1 MSDSMGRMAASI
13 SVVALVAALLMACGS
28 SADQSDEAPSD
39 ARQPDAP
46 TQPTPSLE
54 TTPVKPT
61 SDGPAGTPAVD
72 VSPVPVEDPEPVA
85 SEPGPVA
92 TGVGY
97 IEEVYTDHE
106 RVTPRSGDHPGRDSR
121 ILRTLI
127 VYPAAVEGASAP
139 VENASPA
146 GGPYPLVLFA
156 HGLSGYPEGYGE
168 FLAALASEGYVVVAP
183 EFPRSSRF
191 NPGGPDA
198 GDTGSQPGDLS
209 FLIDTVAERAA
220 DPQWPLAGTVDNSE
234 IAAIGHSNGAITV
247 LGISSNTC
255 CRDERVDAVV
265 AMAGPPAPFEGEY
278 DFTATPPILII
289 HGTKDPL
296 ILYATSP
303 KLFNDISAIKGLL
316 TLEGAD
322 HGSWLGQTSDLF
334 DNVVTTIVD
343 FLAVAFV
350 GDEEAASRLQRP
362 RSSPEAE
369 LVFAAEADSGLTVEF
384 EVPELSR
391 QASAE
396 PTTGLVDGQTVV
408 VTWSGFLPEQTV
420 NILQCSQGGT
430 EGSGACNFTNARIL
444 HPNPTG
450 EGSVELTVI
459 VGAVGSGICDATV
472 DDCIIAV
479 NDSGLQEPEATI
491 RIPLS
496 FAP

>member
-1 MSDSMGRMAASI
+1 MLDSMGRMAAMI
-13 SVVALVAALLMACGS
+13 SVVALGAALLLACGS
-28 SADQSDEAPSD
+28 PAEQPREAPNGAQQLDD
-39 ARQPDAP
+39 A
-46 TQPTPSLE
+46 TQLTPAVE
-54 TTPVKPT
+54 TTPIEPAT
-61 SDGPAGTPAVD
+61 DGPTGTPAVD
-72 VSPVPVEDPEPVA
+72 VPSVSAEDSEPVA

-97 IEEVYTDHE
+97 VEEVYTDHE
-106 RVTPRSGDHPGRDSR
+106 RGTPQSGNHPGRDSR

-127 VYPAAVEGASAP
+127 VYPAAVDGAPTP
-139 VENASPA
+139 VENALPA

-156 HGLSGYPEGYGE
+156 HGLGGYPEGYGE
-168 FLAALASEGYVVVAP
+168 FLAAVASGGYVVVAP

-209 FLIDTVAERAA
+209 FLIDTVVERAA
-220 DPQWPLAGTVDNSE
+220 DPQWPLAGMVNDSQ

-247 LGISSNTC
+247 LGISANSC
-255 CRDERVDAVV
+255 CRDERVRAVV
-265 AMAGPPAPFEGEY
+265 AMAGPPAPFVGEY

-303 KLFNDISAIKGLL
+303 KLFNDISTIKGLL

-322 HGSWLGQTSDLF
+322 HGSWLGRNSDFF
-334 DNVVTTIVD
+334 DDVVTTILD
-343 FLAVAFV
+343 FLAVSLS
-350 GDEEAASRLQRP
+350 GDDQAAARLQQP
-362 RSSPEAE
+362 RSSPNAE
-369 LVFAAEADSGLTVEF
+369 LVFAAEADSGLTVEV
-384 EVPELSR
+384 EMPELSR

-408 VTWSGFLPEQTV
+408 VTWSGYLPEQTV
-420 NILQCSQGGT
+420 NVLQCSQGGT
-430 EGSGACNFTNARIL
+430 DGSGACDFTNAWIL
-444 HPNPTG
+444 HGNPTG
-450 EGSVELTVI
+450 EGSVELTI
-459 VGAVGSGICDATV
+459 IAGPVGSGICDATV
-472 DDCIIAV
+472 DDCVIAV

-491 RIPLS
+491 RIPIS

>member
-1 MSDSMGRMAASI
+1 MLDSMGRMAAMI
-13 SVVALVAALLMACGS
+13 SVVALGAALLLACGS
-28 SADQSDEAPSD
+28 PAEEPGEAPRD
-39 ARQPDAP
+39 ARELDDAA
-46 TQPTPSLE
+46 TQPTPAVE
-54 TTPVKPT
+54 TTPIEPAT
-61 SDGPAGTPAVD
+61 DGPDGTPAVD
-72 VSPVPVEDPEPVA
+72 VPSVSAEAVA
-85 SEPGPVA
+85 GEPGPVA

-106 RVTPRSGDHPGRDSR
+106 RVTPQSGDHPGRDSR

-127 VYPAAVEGASAP
+127 VYPAAVDGASAP
-139 VENASPA
+139 VENALPA
-146 GGPYPLVLFA
+146 DGPFPLVLFA
-156 HGLSGYPEGYGE
+156 HGLGGYPEGYGE
-168 FLAALASEGYVVVAP
+168 FLAAVASGGYVVVAP

-209 FLIDTVAERAA
+209 FLIDTVVERAA
-220 DPQWPLAGTVDNSE
+220 DPQWSLAGMVNDSQ

-247 LGISSNTC
+247 LGISSNSC
-255 CRDERVDAVV
+255 CRDERVAAAV

-296 ILYATSP
+296 IIYATSP
-303 KLFNDISAIKGLL
+303 KLFNEISSIKGLL

-322 HGSWLGQTSDLF
+322 HGSWLGQSSDLF
-334 DNVVTTIVD
+334 DDVVSTILD

-350 GDEEAASRLQRP
+350 GDEEAAIRLQQP
-362 RSSPEAE
+362 RSSPDAE

-384 EVPELSR
+384 EVPELIR

-420 NILQCSQGGT
+420 NILQCSGGGT
-430 EGSGACNFTNARIL
+430 EGSGACDFTNARIL

-450 EGSVELTVI
+450 EGSVEFAI
-459 VGAVGSGICDATV
+459 IAGPVGSGICDATV
-472 DDCIIAV
+472 DDCVIAV

>member
-1 MSDSMGRMAASI
+1 MSDSMGRMAASV

-28 SADQSDEAPSD
+28 SADQSDEAPND
-39 ARQPDAP
+39 ARQPDAA

-54 TTPVKPT
+54 TTPVEPT
-61 SDGPAGTPAVD
+61 GDGPAGTPAVD
-72 VSPVPVEDPEPVA
+72 VPSVPVEAATSEPDPVA
-85 SEPGPVA
+85 S
-92 TGVGY
+92 GVGY
-97 IEEVYTDHE
+97 IEEVYTDYE
-106 RVTPRSGDHPGRDSR
+106 RVTPPSGDDPGRDR
-121 ILRTLI
+121 RMLRTLI
-127 VYPAAVEGASAP
+127 VYPAAVNGASAP

-156 HGLSGYPEGYGE
+156 HGLGGFPEGYGE
-168 FLAALASEGYVVVAP
+168 ILAAVASGGYVVVAP

-209 FLIDTVAERAA
+209 FLIDAVVERAA
-220 DPQWPLAGTVDNSE
+220 DPQWPLAGMVDDSQ

-362 RSSPEAE
+362 RSSPDAE

-430 EGSGACNFTNARIL
+430 EGSGACNFTNARLL

-472 DDCIIAV
+472 DDCVIAV

>member
-13 SVVALVAALLMACGS
+13 SVVALVAGLLMACGS
-28 SADQSDEAPSD
+28 SADQSDEALSD
-39 ARQPDAP
+39 ARQPDAA
-46 TQPTPSLE
+46 TQPTPAVE
-54 TTPVKPT
+54 TTPVEPAT
-61 SDGPAGTPAVD
+61 DGPAGTPAVD
-72 VSPVPVEDPEPVA
+72 VPSVPAEDPEPVA

-303 KLFNDISAIKGLL
+303 KLFNDISAI
-316 TLEGAD
+316 
-322 HGSWLGQTSDLF
+322 GSLD
-334 DNVVTTIVD
+334 
-343 FLAVAFV
+343 
-350 GDEEAASRLQRP
+350 P
-362 RSSPEAE
+362 
-369 LVFAAEADSGLTVEF
+369 
-384 EVPELSR
+384 
-391 QASAE
+391 
-396 PTTGLVDGQTVV
+396 
-408 VTWSGFLPEQTV
+408 
-420 NILQCSQGGT
+420 
-430 EGSGACNFTNARIL
+430 
-444 HPNPTG
+444 
-450 EGSVELTVI
+450 
-459 VGAVGSGICDATV
+459 
-472 DDCIIAV
+472 
-479 NDSGLQEPEATI
+479 
-491 RIPLS
+491 
-496 FAP
+496 